1 MRRGLGM
8 MAENAELLERHG
20 IDYAGAIERFGGNAA
35 LYERLAC
42 KYVNDPHFESLAA
55 ALRQGDAE
63 TAYHEAHSLKGVAG
77 NLSFA
82 DLYQAASALSDVLH
96 DGDLAAAR
104 TAVPSVREA
113 HERVIDALVQL
124 TER

>member
-104 TAVPSVREA
+104 TACPSVREA

>member
-1 MRRGLGM
+1 MRRGLDM

-63 TAYHEAHSLKGVAG
+63 TAYHEAHSLKGVAD

-96 DGDLAAAR
+96 DGDLAAAC
-104 TAVPSVREA
+104 TAFPTVREA

>member
-104 TAVPSVREA
+104 TAFPSVREA

>member
-42 KYVNDPHFESLAA
+42 KYVNDPISK
-55 ALRQGDAE
+55 ALRP
-63 TAYHEAHSLKGVAG
+63 
-77 NLSFA
+77 
-82 DLYQAASALSDVLH
+82 
-96 DGDLAAAR
+96 
-104 TAVPSVREA
+104 PSGRA
-113 HERVIDALVQL
+113 MPKPPITRRI
-124 TER
+124 R

>member
-82 DLYQAASALSDVLH
+82 DLYLSLIHICDILSA
-96 DGDLAAAR
+96 GYA
-104 TAVPSVREA
+104 
-113 HERVIDALVQL
+113 
-124 TER
+124 